1 MTEIVFL
8 KTKKQMKA
16 LQSLCEEFAELA
28 GKELSWKHWHS
39 AVGGLVQNGIASCI
53 VIRDDEDIVG
63 ILAYSYFPDLIT
75 SELSAT
81 EICWY
86 IKPDY
91 RSKDNAQMMLD
102 MMENEAREKGCK
114 FLNMVCLENDRTAV
128 MGRYYRS
135 IGFDKVETSYQ
146 KVL

>member
-1 MTEIVFL
+1 MTEIIFL
-8 KTKKQMKA
+8 KTKNKMKA
-16 LQSLCEEFAELA
+16 LQPLCEEFANLA
-28 GKELSWKHWHS
+28 GKELNWKHWHD

-53 VIRDDEDIVG
+53 AIKDGEELVG
-63 ILAYSYFPDLIT
+63 MLIYSYFPDLIT

-81 EICWY
+81 EVCWY
-86 IKPDY
+86 IKKAY
-91 RSKDNAQMMLD
+91 RSKGNSKMMLD

-114 FLNMVCLENDRTAV
+114 FLNMVHLEDKKSAV

-135 IGFDKVETSYQ
+135 MGFDKVETSYQ